1 MHAGTQQFT
10 TTDKDLEFLARHGVM
25 AKNENFLTFDRD
37 VGWDVAELTAKKEK
51 CEKFGVDMEMVAI
64 PITELNRDGGSIPAY
79 MLGDFAKGDEE
90 IELVCK
96 LIRQAAEAGIPAV
109 KYYLCEM
116 ENQRT
121 DSVPPGRGNSR
132 YSTWDLEKADDTPR
146 FDKPVTAEMNW
157 ERITHYLE
165 RVVPVAEECKVRTA
179 CHPCDPWLPPGFK
192 GVDRVLGG
200 PDGFKRFIEIC
211 PSDYHGVNLCLGC
224 MAEASTDPLNDVPEI
239 IRYFGSRNKIFLCH
253 FRNIV
258 GARNKFQEVWPD
270 EGVMSMY
277 RNISALKEV
286 GYAHMIVPD
295 HAPGHQDS
303 DGYQAFAYEF
313 GYIQAMIQ
321 AATEAEAVA
330 S

>member
-10 TTDKDLEFLARHGVM
+10 TTDKDLKFLARHGVT
-25 AKNENFLTFDRD
+25 AKNENFITFDRD
-37 VGWDVAELTAKKEK
+37 QGWDVAELIEKKEK
-51 CEKFGVDMEMVAI
+51 CAKFGVDMEMVAL
-64 PITELNRDGGSIPAY
+64 PVTKLNREGGQVPAY
-79 MLGDFAKGDEE
+79 MLGDFTKGDEE

-96 LIRQAAEAGIPAV
+96 LIRQAAEAGIPAM

-121 DSVPPGRGNSR
+121 EFVPLGRGNSE

-146 FDKPVTAEMNW
+146 YDQPVTAEMNW
-157 ERITHYLE
+157 ERITHFLE
-165 RVVPVAEECKVRTA
+165 RVVPVAEECKVRMA

-200 PDGFKRFIEIC
+200 PDGFKKFIEIC

-224 MAEASTDPLNDVPEI
+224 MAEASTDPRNDVPEI
-239 IRYFGSRNKIFLCH
+239 IRYFGSRNKVFLCH

-258 GARNKFQEVWPD
+258 GGRNKFQEVWPD

-277 RNISALKEV
+277 RNIRALKET
-286 GYAHMIVPD
+286 GYQHMIVPD
-295 HAPGHQDS
+295 HAPGHKDS
-303 DGYQAFAYEF
+303 DRYQRWAFQF

-321 AATEAEAVA
+321 AVAEAEAA
-330 S
+330 

>member
-51 CEKFGVDMEMVAI
+51 CDRFGVDMEMVAI

-179 CHPCDPWLPPGFK
+179 CHPCDPWLPPGR
-192 GVDRVLGG
+192 G
-200 PDGFKRFIEIC
+200 
-211 PSDYHGVNLCLGC
+211 
-224 MAEASTDPLNDVPEI
+224 
-239 IRYFGSRNKIFLCH
+239 IRS
-253 FRNIV
+253 
-258 GARNKFQEVWPD
+258 P
-270 EGVMSMY
+270 
-277 RNISALKEV
+277 
-286 GYAHMIVPD
+286 
-295 HAPGHQDS
+295 
-303 DGYQAFAYEF
+303 
-313 GYIQAMIQ
+313 
-321 AATEAEAVA
+321 
-330 S
+330 